1 MPDPGKVYL
10 GDAVYA
16 EYDGYGVRL
25 TVEYGMGAEETIVMD
40 PEVLDALDKYRKI
53 LKE

>member
-16 EYDGYGVRL
+16 EFDGYRITL
-25 TVEYGMGAEETIVMD
+25 TVEDGVSARETIVMES
-40 PEVLDALDKYRKI
+40 EVLDALDQYRES